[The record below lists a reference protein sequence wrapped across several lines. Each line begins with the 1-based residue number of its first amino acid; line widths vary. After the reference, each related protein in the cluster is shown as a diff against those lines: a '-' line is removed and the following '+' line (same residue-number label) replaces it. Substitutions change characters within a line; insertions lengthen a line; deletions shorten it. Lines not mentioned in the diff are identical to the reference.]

1 MPVESINAL
10 DRSTFDGVI
19 AWIECGST
27 IALVGSSDVGKS
39 TLLNT
44 LAETKIAATN
54 EIREDDKKRRH
65 TTSYRA
71 LHRLPGGGLLIDVPG
86 IRELKVA
93 EVDAALATVFDDIEA
108 MASNCRF
115 ADCRHESEP
124 GCAVRDAIENGD
136 IEARR
141 LRNYLKLL
149 RENERNSASLAEKRM
164 LGYHEPSSFGAARPS
179 AFAIFLTSATKLW
192 RILVK
197 STFIPCN
204 IGMRFLASF
213 L

>member
-1 MPVESINAL
+1 MPSEAPTHTSTHTQYTYTSAHTGVSSIA
-10 DRSTFDGVI
+10 G
-19 AWIECGST
+19 A
-27 IALVGSSDVGKS
+27 GKS

-54 EIREDDKKRRH
+54 EIREDDKKGRH
-65 TTSYRA
+65 TTSHRA

-108 MASNCRF
+108 MASKCRF
-115 ADCRHESEP
+115 TDCRHESEP
-124 GCAVRDAIENGD
+124 GCAVRNAVENGD

-149 RENERNSASLAEKRM
+149 RENERNSASLAEKR
-164 LGYHEPSSFGAARPS
+164 LQGR
-179 AFAIFLTSATKLW
+179 AFAKH
-192 RILVK
+192 VK
-197 STFIPCN
+197 QVKALKQDQGTQN
-204 IGMRFLASF
+204 
-213 L
+213 